1 MSTIANA
8 VPFSGEPIRAS
19 SFAAGVELYDRG
31 LILKFMAAASF
42 WLVFAPTVGAIVA
55 IKFNFYDFL
64 GHISWLSW
72 GRIRP
77 IHVMGVVFGG
87 FSTAIIGLTYYIVPR
102 LCGIPMYK
110 GNWGHVIF
118 WLWNVALAVGFI
130 SLALGY
136 NSGIEAGEF
145 PLWVSI
151 PVEIVLC
158 ISTVQV
164 IVTIQRRTEQRIY
177 ISLWYLTAAY
187 VWTALNYA
195 FGHFILPFSMPGVN
209 NAAMHGL
216 YIHYV
221 VGLWITPAG
230 LAVAYYFLPLA
241 AKRPLYSHK
250 LSLVGF
256 WSLAFFYP
264 FVGTH
269 HYIYSPIPYW
279 TQTIAIVASM
289 MLIIPVWTVIQNFYG
304 TFVGSWKQF
313 QDSFPAKFLILG
325 ALYYLIGCFQG
336 STEALREMQRLTH
349 FTDFV
354 IGHSHLTVFGTFVLF
369 ATAGMYWVT
378 PRLARRQL
386 YSKKLAQ
393 WHFWLTVGGFSIMAF
408 DLTLQGL
415 MQGTMLQ
422 AGTDFVDSMAAMKP
436 YWLIRTISGIA
447 MDIGAAIGFWNLYRT
462 IHAGEPIAVPAG
474 ASANYLP
481 EPRSC

>member
-1 MSTIANA
+1 MSTTANA
-8 VPFSGEPIRAS
+8 IPFGGEPVGS
-19 SFAAGVELYDRG
+19 TSVAAGVDLYDRG
-31 LILKFMAAASF
+31 LILKYMAAASF

-55 IKFNFYDFL
+55 IKFNYYDFL
-64 GHISWLSW
+64 GHVSWLTW
-72 GRIRP
+72 GRLRP

-87 FSTAIIGLTYYIVPR
+87 FSTAVIGLTYYMVPR
-102 LCGIPMYK
+102 LCGVPMYK
-110 GNWGHVIF
+110 GSWGQPIF
-118 WLWNVALAVGFI
+118 WLWNLALAVGFI

-158 ISTVQV
+158 ISTLQV
-164 IVTIQRRTEQRIY
+164 IVTIQRRTEPRIY

-250 LSLVGF
+250 LSLIGF

-313 QDSFPAKFLILG
+313 QDSFPAKFLIVG

-386 YSKKLAQ
+386 YSLKLAQ

-436 YWLIRTISGIA
+436 YWLIRTGAGIV
-447 MDIGAAIGFWNLYRT
+447 MDIGAAMGFWNLYRT
-462 IHAGEPIAVPAG
+462 INAGEPIVVPKG

-481 EPRSC
+481 DPRWC

>member
-1 MSTIANA
+1 MSTTANA
-8 VPFSGEPIRAS
+8 MLDHGPAAPRAYASATGEL
-19 SFAAGVELYDRG
+19 FDRE
-31 LILKFMAAASF
+31 LILRYMAAASF

-55 IKFNFYDFL
+55 LKFNFYDFL
-64 GHISWLSW
+64 GHISWLTW
-72 GRIRP
+72 GRLRP
-77 IHVMGVVFGG
+77 VHVMGVVFGG
-87 FSTAIIGLTYYIVPR
+87 FSTAVIGLTYYIVPR
-102 LCGIPMYK
+102 LCGVPMYK
-110 GNWGHVIF
+110 ERWGHHIF
-118 WLWNVALAVGFI
+118 WMWNIGLAVGFV

-151 PVEIVLC
+151 PVELVLC
-158 ISTVQV
+158 MLSIQV
-164 IVTIQRRTEQRIY
+164 VVTIKKRTEPRIY
-177 ISLWYLTAAY
+177 VSLWYLSSAY
-187 VWTALNYA
+187 IWTAMNYA

-241 AKRPLYSHK
+241 AHRPLYSHK

-304 TFVGSWKQF
+304 TFVTNWRRF
-313 QDSFPAKFLILG
+313 QESYTAKFLVIG
-325 ALYYLIGCFQG
+325 ALYYFFGCFQG
-336 STEALREMQRLTH
+336 STEALREVQRLTH

-354 IGHSHLTVFGTFVLF
+354 IGHSHLTIFGTFILWV
-369 ATAGMYWVT
+369 TAGMYYVI
-378 PRLARRQL
+378 PRLSGREL
-386 YSKKLAQ
+386 YSKSLAD
-393 WHFWLTVGGFSIMAF
+393 WHYWLTVSGFSIMAGV
-408 DLTLQGL
+408 LTIQGL

-422 AGTDFVDSMAAMKP
+422 AGTDFVDSMVAMKP
-436 YWLIRTISGIA
+436 YWFTRTLAGIA
-447 MDIGAAIGFWNLYRT
+447 MDIGAALGMWNLYKT
-462 IHAGEPIAVPAG
+462 IAHGKRIG
-474 ASANYLP
+474 SSTSAPEAAMP
-481 EPRSC
+481 EPAWV